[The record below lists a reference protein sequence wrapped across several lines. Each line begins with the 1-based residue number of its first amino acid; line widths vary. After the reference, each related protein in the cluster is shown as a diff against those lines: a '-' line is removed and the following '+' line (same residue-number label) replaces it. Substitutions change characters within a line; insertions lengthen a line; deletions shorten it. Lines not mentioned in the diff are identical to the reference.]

1 MVDNVI
7 CKPNMGGGLKGRG
20 IAPLHRV
27 CTGCG
32 QSFCSYIS
40 TGEFT
45 EVVVNTEGTEDTEIL
60 SNV

>member
-40 TGEFT
+40 TGE
-45 EVVVNTEGTEDTEIL
+45 ENL
-60 SNV
+60 QKLW